1 MIYIFGDS
9 FCEDTYCED
18 EEQRPPYPYI
28 WTQKLR
34 EIENV
39 KNFCQSGVG
48 PVDQFKIFWEYKEQI
63 FSNKSNKI
71 VFLLSNPFRLTF
83 DFLQNPPGNSKELGD
98 YMIYFYHLFK
108 DNKSKFSR
116 GWSGDTDPEYFKEHQ
131 FLLNTFYDFFGD
143 ELFNL
148 NYKNVMTLKCLSMI
162 YKIKIMVFICFT
174 QINPKYVDNIC
185 VDDNNMLTENYK
197 RDDFFDILQKLND
210 YYFRFYSTPLRFYA
224 GDYPDLNSKVKPTL
238 EQHLFEKDHQIV
250 FNIVSNH
257 LYDKSASE
265 KFEDRNPQTGRFI
278 YQ

>member
-9 FCEDTYCED
+9 YGEDVGSSSAK
-18 EEQRPPYPYI
+18 YI

-39 KNFCQSGVG
+39 KNFCKGGTG

-63 FSNKSNKI
+63 FSSKSNKI
-71 VFLLSNPFRLTF
+71 VFLLSNPFRLSF
-83 DFLQNPPGNSKELGD
+83 DFLKNPGYAKELGD
-98 YMIYFYHLFK
+98 YMISCNHPIVNEY
-108 DNKSKFSR
+108 S
-116 GWSGDTDPEYFKEHQ
+116 TPENFEDYQ
-131 FLLNTFYDFFGD
+131 FLLKTFYGFFGD

-265 KFEDRNPQTGRFI
+265 KFEDRNPQIGRFI

>member
-9 FCEDTYCED
+9 YGEDVESSSAKH
-18 EEQRPPYPYI
+18 I

-39 KNFCQSGVG
+39 KNFCQGGIG
-48 PVDQFKIFWEYKEQI
+48 PVDHFKTFWEFKEQI
-63 FSNKSNKI
+63 FSSKSNKI
-71 VFLLSNPFRLTF
+71 VFLLSNPFRLSF
-83 DFLQNPPGNSKELGD
+83 DFLKNPGYAKELGD
-98 YMIYFYHLFK
+98 YMISCYHMIK
-108 DNKSKFSR
+108 NE
-116 GWSGDTDPEYFKEHQ
+116 SGNSIPEYFKENQ
-131 FLLNTFYDFFGD
+131 FLLNTFYGFFGD

-174 QINPKYVDNIC
+174 QINPKYVDNTC
-185 VDDNNMLTENYK
+185 FDNNLLTESYK
-197 RDDFFDILQKLND
+197 RDDFFDILENLND
-210 YYFRFYSTPLRFYA
+210 YYFRFYSTPLRTYA
-224 GDYPDLNSKVKPTL
+224 GDYPDLNSKVKPVL
-238 EQHLFEKDHQIV
+238 KQHLFEKDHQIV

-265 KFEDRNPQTGRFI
+265 KFEDRNPQIGRFI